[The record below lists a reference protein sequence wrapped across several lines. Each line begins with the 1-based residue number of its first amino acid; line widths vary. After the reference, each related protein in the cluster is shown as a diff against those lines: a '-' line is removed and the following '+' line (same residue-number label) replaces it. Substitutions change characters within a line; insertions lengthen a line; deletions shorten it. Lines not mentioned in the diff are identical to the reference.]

1 LKALGWGPNS
11 KARSRNMYFVNRY
24 QFHTN
29 TWIHGKKTIN
39 NGLYVKTVIDGQ
51 QDDFYDIIRHIY

>member
-1 LKALGWGPNS
+1 LLTGIS
-11 KARSRNMYFVNRY
+11 FI
-24 QFHTN
+24 QT
-29 TWIHGKKTIN
+29 HGFMVKKTIN